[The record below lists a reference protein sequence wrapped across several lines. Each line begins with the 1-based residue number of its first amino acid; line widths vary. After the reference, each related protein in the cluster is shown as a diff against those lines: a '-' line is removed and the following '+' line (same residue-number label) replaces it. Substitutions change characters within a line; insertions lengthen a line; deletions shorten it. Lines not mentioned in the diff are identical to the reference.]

1 MGVQASTLCTVEVSI
16 YYVVNTYR
24 NAIYI
29 YVYLVACVYSSGNT
43 VWPVTIQEVIYLH
56 GRRIMLSNYT
66 IGI

>member
-1 MGVQASTLCTVEVSI
+1 MDIHASTLYTVGIGI

-29 YVYLVACVYSSGNT
+29 YVYLVACVYSSGNN
-43 VWPVTIQEVIYLH
+43 VWLVTIQEVIYLH
-56 GRRIMLSNYT
+56 GRGIIVSNYT